1 MEDHEKSYK
10 NAAAVLLP
18 LFDINGERHLL
29 FEHRSK
35 TIDAQ
40 PGEVSFPGGMHEGC
54 ESIEETAVRE
64 TAEELLLAPAQ
75 IEIIGA
81 LDPVPGVGRIVYP
94 FVGKLLS
101 YEGTFSKEEVDHVFT
116 VPLSYL
122 KTYAPRIS
130 YTETVIRPAP
140 DFPYELIPG
149 GRDYPW
155 HTGRIPMYFYEYD
168 GEIIWGLTARILHTY
183 LHRAV

>member
-1 MEDHEKSYK
+1 MEDFDRYK

-18 LFDINGERHLL
+18 LLDVDGERHLL

-35 TIDAQ
+35 TIEVQ
-40 PGEVSFPGGMHEGC
+40 PGEVSFPGGMHEEG

-75 IEIIGA
+75 IKVVGA

-94 FVGKLLS
+94 FVGALSS
-101 YEGTFSKEEVDHVFT
+101 YEGTYSKEEVDHVFT
-116 VPLSYL
+116 VPLAFL
-122 KTYAPRIS
+122 KAYVPRAS

-155 HTGRIPMYFYEYD
+155 HTGRTPVYFYEYGD
-168 GEIIWGLTARILHTY
+168 EMIWGLTARILHAY
-183 LHRAV
+183 LQQV